1 MNLILFITSMGF
13 LGNYSL
19 CIYGI
24 FFILILYMMIKRKIV
39 FPKNKNFYIL
49 LAFSIIYSVIMYFKN
64 NSFAGFILIAPSISY
79 YCGIVIYEF
88 CKNDEKYITK
98 YIFAIAIGLFIHGML
113 NYSINIGNVN
123 RNTVDFW
130 NNTMLSATLQG
141 TMLTMIMS
149 LVFWVMVYN
158 KKTYIK
164 VLYLICYVLSL
175 LYLTILATRTTIII
189 SVIVFIIIYF
199 MNGLLNKKIAKNI
212 KILIIG
218 CIFIIF
224 SNVLYNNNFF
234 NIKNIINNSN
244 LIQRMSHKEGLNESD
259 QNRFEAQ
266 LLGIKYIVNNPF
278 GSKSKIGNLNYA
290 HNLWIDVGKDVGIIP
305 FILIIIYTINYFVSL
320 FGITKDKNISTKYK
334 IFLWSIYLGVNINFF
349 VEPILQGI
357 PFYFMIFVLINGI
370 IDSQYRKLKSGEK
383 YESALDS

>member
-1 MNLILFITSMGF
+1 MSVALLFYGMGF
-13 LGNYSL
+13 LGNYFICVFS
-19 CIYGI
+19 I
-24 FFILILYMMIKRKIV
+24 FAFLLAYMMIKRKIV

-49 LAFSIIYSVIMYFKN
+49 LVFSIIYSLIKYFKN
-64 NSFAGFILIAPSISY
+64 NSFIGFILIAPSISY

-98 YIFAIAIGLFIHGML
+98 YILAIAIGLFIHGML

-130 NNTMLSATLQG
+130 NNTILSATLQG

-149 LVFWVMVYN
+149 LIFWIMVYN

-164 VLYLICYVLSL
+164 VFYLICYVLSL

-189 SVIVFIIIYF
+189 SIIVFIIIYF

-212 KILIIG
+212 KILIVG

-224 SNVLYNNNFF
+224 SNVLYNNNLF

-244 LIQRMSHKEGLNESD
+244 LIQRMSQKEGLNESD
-259 QNRFEAQ
+259 RNRFEAQ

-278 GSKSKIGNLNYA
+278 GSNLQIGELNYA
-290 HNLWIDVGKDVGIIP
+290 HNLWIDIGKEAGIIP
-305 FILIIIYTINYFVSL
+305 FFLMVVYTINYFVSL

-357 PFYFMIFVLINGI
+357 PFYFMTFALINGI

-383 YESALDS
+383 DESALDS